1 MGDEFSLEDALIIL
15 QRRILFFLIPVIV
28 LAPLG
33 ILFVMMLPPKYT
45 AQGTILVE
53 SQQIPE
59 DWAPSTII
67 ADAQERIQT
76 IRQRV
81 ITRNRLLE
89 VADKFQL
96 FPRELGLSESERVE
110 LMRERLRINPITT
123 QVNRR
128 GRRGDGTIAFRV
140 SYEDRAPNKAHE
152 VANEFMSLFLS
163 EDVRARTTAAS
174 DTTEFFTSEVKR
186 LSTAV
191 DTLEA
196 NISAFKI
203 ENAQAL
209 PEHLNL
215 HLDMMERA
223 NRELN
228 STQATIAGH
237 EEELGFMESQLSNV
251 LSGAGGQEG
260 PAQQIQALR
269 SQLARLRAT
278 FTDANPSVRALQDE
292 IRALER
298 QMQPSA
304 EIKKLTDEL
313 EEARTALN
321 EAQAAATVDP
331 AVVNEKRKAV
341 ETANERLSEQFTSE
355 SQNSNGNFL
364 SSQLNAR
371 IASTRSR
378 IDLAK
383 ARQVEIRAQ
392 VESLQARINQTP
404 DVDRRLSALT
414 RNYESLQREYQ
425 EVLSKQQAAELAENL
440 EDNQKAEKFRVL
452 EAAVRPEKPSSPER
466 GKLSVLAIIAAL
478 GVGGIAALGAEMLFA
493 TIRGRNHLSKL
504 IDDHPIAV
512 IPYIKREN
520 EKRPSMPFTKKKAAK
535 APAIAASAALA
546 VGAVATVDG
555 DLGNKPAGNAP
566 SENI

>member
-1 MGDEFSLEDALIIL
+1 MGDEFTLEDALIIL

-89 VADKFQL
+89 VSDKFSL
-96 FPRELGLSESERVE
+96 FPKELGLSESERVE
-110 LMRERLRINPITT
+110 LMRERLRIEPITT

-140 SYEDRAPNKAHE
+140 SYEDRAPQKAHA

-174 DTTEFFTSEVKR
+174 DTTEFFTSEVNR

-191 DTLEA
+191 DELEA
-196 NISAFKI
+196 RIAAFKI

-209 PEHLNL
+209 PEHLNM
-215 HLDMMERA
+215 HLDMLERA
-223 NRELN
+223 NRDLN
-228 STQATIAGH
+228 SNQATVAGL
-237 EEELGFMESQLSNV
+237 EEEMRFLESQLSSV
-251 LSGAGGQEG
+251 LSGATGQDG
-260 PAQQIQALR
+260 PAQQLAQKKTE
-269 SQLARLRAT
+269 LARLRAT
-278 FTDANPSVRALQDE
+278 FTDKNPSVRAVLDE

-298 QMQPSA
+298 QMAPSA
-304 EIKKLTDEL
+304 AITKLSKEL
-313 EEARTALN
+313 DEARDALA
-321 EAQAAATVDP
+321 EA
-331 AVVNEKRKAV
+331 RKA
-341 ETANERLSEQFTSE
+341 EPRDPDLIAEKTTAVDKASERLSEQFSREAQSTPGSYM
-355 SQNSNGNFL
+355 ST
-364 SSQLNAR
+364 QLQQR
-371 IASTRSR
+371 ITQTRSR
-378 IDLAK
+378 IDMLTSQQEETK
-383 ARQVEIRAQ
+383 AQI
-392 VESLQARINQTP
+392 ESLQARIAQTP

-414 RNYESLQREYQ
+414 RNYESLNNEYR

-466 GKLSVLAIIAAL
+466 GKLSVLAVIAAL
-478 GVGGIAALGAEMLFA
+478 CIGGLAALGAEMLFA
-493 TIRGRNHLSKL
+493 TIRGRNHLTKL

-512 IPYIKREN
+512 IPYIRREN
-520 EKRPSMPFTKKKAAK
+520 EKRPSMPFSKKKAAK
-535 APAIAASAALA
+535 APAMAASAAMA
-546 VGAVATVDG
+546 VGASAAIDNDIAEPQQDG
-555 DLGNKPAGNAP
+555 DLT
-566 SENI
+566 EIV